1 MSGSPD
7 ELMRLLDGKIDAA
20 ELARNP
26 TLASIA
32 DRVYGVKIDPSVKP
46 KKARDLVEGETTVS
60 ATQIENTSNPMDL
73 MIEVVEGQAPEI
85 EIPTPLPAPLPNVAI
100 PDEPALQ
107 TKKRSILFF
116 PSLLGLGVVIANLF
130 GAFSFLGGNCIEGDL
145 CPADGFTRLNL
156 LDFWKIDTGYAW
168 SEPITNGVYGIPDV
182 VAGVVLIIMLLFT
195 IRKK

>member
-7 ELMRLLDGKIDAA
+7 ELIRLLDGKIDAA

-60 ATQIENTSNPMDL
+60 STQIENTSNPMDL
-73 MIEVVEGQAPEI
+73 MIEVVEGQAPGL
-85 EIPTPLPAPLPNVAI
+85 EIPVPLPAPLPNAAI
-100 PDEPALQ
+100 PDEPILQ

-130 GAFSFLGGNCIEGDL
+130 GAFSF
-145 CPADGFTRLNL
+145 
-156 LDFWKIDTGYAW
+156 
-168 SEPITNGVYGIPDV
+168 
-182 VAGVVLIIMLLFT
+182 
-195 IRKK
+195 

>member
-7 ELMRLLDGKIDAA
+7 ELIRLLDGKIDAA

-73 MIEVVEGQAPEI
+73 MIEVVEGQAPAL
-85 EIPTPLPAPLPNVAI
+85 EIPNPLPAPLPNAAI
-100 PDEPALQ
+100 PDEPILQ

-130 GAFSFLGGNCIEGDL
+130 GAFSFLGGNCLEGDL

-168 SEPITNGVYGIPDV
+168 SEPITNGVYGIPDI
-182 VAGVVLIIMLLFT
+182 VAGVVLIILVLFT

>member
-7 ELMRLLDGKIDAA
+7 ELIRLLDGKIDAA

-32 DRVYGVKIDPSVKP
+32 DRVYGVKIDPNVKP
-46 KKARDLVEGETTVS
+46 KKARDLVEGEATVN

-73 MIEVVEGQAPEI
+73 MIEVVEGEEPNIGLPAELP
-85 EIPTPLPAPLPNVAI
+85 IPTLNAPI
-100 PDEPALQ
+100 PSEPVLK
-107 TKKRSILFF
+107 TKKRSILFI
-116 PSLLGLGVVIANLF
+116 PSLLGLGIVIANLF
-130 GAFSFLGGNCIEGDL
+130 GAFSFLGGNCIEGDI
-145 CPADGFTRLNL
+145 CPVDGYTRLNL